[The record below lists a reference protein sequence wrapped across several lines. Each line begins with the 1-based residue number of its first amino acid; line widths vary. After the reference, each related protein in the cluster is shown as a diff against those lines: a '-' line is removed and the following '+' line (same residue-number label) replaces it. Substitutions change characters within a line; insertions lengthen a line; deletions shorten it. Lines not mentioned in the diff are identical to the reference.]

1 MMNYI
6 ATQLVAFY
14 TIVWEMP
21 KGSGKI
27 GIINQ
32 KTNIGWLPE
41 IGGSK
46 YLLSIV
52 VAVLVTVLDVYLS
65 DIQQAWL

>member
-6 ATQLVAFY
+6 ATHIVAY
-14 TIVWEMP
+14 YIIVWEVP

-32 KTNIGWLPE
+32 DSNIGWLPE
-41 IGGSK
+41 IGNK
-46 YLLSIV
+46 YILTIICRSRKKR
-52 VAVLVTVLDVYLS
+52 
-65 DIQQAWL
+65 

>member
-14 TIVWEMP
+14 TIVWEVP

-32 KTNIGWLPE
+32 NSNVGWLPQAF
-41 IGGSK
+41 GYK
-46 YLLSIV
+46 YLLKHSGGSAHYGIY
-52 VAVLVTVLDVYLS
+52 VYLS
-65 DIQQAWL
+65 

>member
-32 KTNIGWLPE
+32 KTSIGWLPE
-41 IGGSK
+41 ICAARS
-46 YLLSIV
+46 
-52 VAVLVTVLDVYLS
+52 TC
-65 DIQQAWL
+65 